1 MITLKTNVVTTQDY
15 YSQSL
20 IVECMKLKLNMS
32 IKILAFNNYSI
43 KSKYYDNSNKLRV
56 GKMIDK
62 TAGVA
67 T

>member
-1 MITLKTNVVTTQDY
+1 
-15 YSQSL
+15 
-20 IVECMKLKLNMS
+20 MKLKLNMS
-32 IKILAFNNYSI
+32 TKILAFNNYSI
-43 KSKYYDNSNKLRV
+43 KSKYYDNSNKLGV